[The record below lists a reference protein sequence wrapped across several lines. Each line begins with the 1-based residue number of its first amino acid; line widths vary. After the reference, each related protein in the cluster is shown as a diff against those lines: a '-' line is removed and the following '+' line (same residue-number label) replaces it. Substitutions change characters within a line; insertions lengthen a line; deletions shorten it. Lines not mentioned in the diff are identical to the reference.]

1 MGDEPTIL
9 HSTITASL
17 ATSLLAAMSAQQL
30 ELAVLYAYNPPGVGE
45 EAAGVKAQVCACEAL
60 HYGYRQ
66 IVETQQAPRSCRR
79 GLLWPTR
86 IFGRCSSLPGV
97 LRHTRAAVS
106 RKALCVALYFRVT
119 APDRLRLCGVASSP

>member
-1 MGDEPTIL
+1 MAKKNDPLRPHRPWLVARVGEGGYAWPPCCSRSSFFYTV
-9 HSTITASL
+9 TASL

-66 IVETQQAPRSCRR
+66 IS
-79 GLLWPTR
+79 
-86 IFGRCSSLPGV
+86 
-97 LRHTRAAVS
+97 
-106 RKALCVALYFRVT
+106 
-119 APDRLRLCGVASSP
+119 